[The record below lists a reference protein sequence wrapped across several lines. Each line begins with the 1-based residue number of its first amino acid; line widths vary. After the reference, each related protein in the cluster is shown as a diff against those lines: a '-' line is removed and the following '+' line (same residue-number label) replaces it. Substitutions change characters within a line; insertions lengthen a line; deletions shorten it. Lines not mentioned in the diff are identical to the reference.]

1 LFELDSL
8 PTQVPSGG
16 GRFEFDRMR
25 GLATRSPETS
35 ARVGHLYEL
44 AQRGLQDM
52 SVGTG
57 MVVQTMRRLESDA
70 RPVLRPEGDNLRYTA
85 IVALG
90 LSRLGEDA
98 QRQVL
103 RGLTAADLAMTS
115 VARAPSSADTGAVAL
130 AAWAAA
136 EAGETCASEL
146 FEMLTVMLA
155 PDRAVETV
163 SCAWALTAALA
174 ARRLGDTDALIALTA
189 DRLLAG
195 QATTGLFPHLMPSAA
210 RGWGR
215 AHVGC
220 FADQIYPVQASARLF
235 AVGGD
240 EHALAAAEA
249 CAIRLCALQGEAGQW
264 WWHYDIRDG
273 SVVEGYPVYSV
284 HQHAMAPMA
293 LLDLWEASGDDRW
306 WQNVIRGFRWIDR
319 HPETSASLVSEPY
332 GLIWR
337 KIGRRETG
345 KAART
350 ISAFT
355 TGVKRGWHLPA
366 LDVVFPP
373 DRVDHECRPY
383 ELGWLVYAWRSA
395 GVVEALHGTKGDSD
409 D

>member
-1 LFELDSL
+1 ML
-8 PTQVPSGG
+8 
-16 GRFEFDRMR
+16 
-25 GLATRSPETS
+25 GLASRAPETGI
-35 ARVGHLYEL
+35 RVGHLCEL
-44 AQRGLQDM
+44 ALRGLQDM
-52 SVGTG
+52 SVGAG
-57 MVVQTMRRLESDA
+57 MVVQTMRGVESGG
-70 RPVLRPEGDNLRYTA
+70 RRILRPEGHNLRYAA

-103 RGLTAADLAMTS
+103 KGSTAADLATIS
-115 VARAPSSADTGAVAL
+115 VDRAASSGDVGAIAL

-136 EAGETCASEL
+136 EAAGTCASEL
-146 FEMLTVMLA
+146 FDLLGIMLM
-155 PDRAVETV
+155 PGRAVETV

-174 ARRLGDTDALIALTA
+174 ARRLGDTDALIALAA

-195 QATTGLFPHLMPSAA
+195 QATTGLFPHVLPAA
-210 RGWGR
+210 AQGWGR

-220 FADQIYPVQASARLF
+220 FADEIYPVQALARLF

-240 EHALAAAEA
+240 GHALAAAEA
-249 CAIRLCALQGEAGQW
+249 CAMRLCALQGEAGQW

-273 SVVEGYPVYSV
+273 SVIEGYPVYSV